1 VANQTKLIGI
11 KESYHGKITLLFV
24 FLAAILECFLAGY
37 WIFVLAPRLESE
49 NIAFSHALSEA
60 QAQTLSNIISEE
72 KGTLLKEHLTIA
84 ANNILLFRLPQSKKP
99 FTKKISIELDYETL
113 NTNTQNLDI
122 VMGEE
127 QAANTMTIEIP
138 LYNTLSNELIG
149 IARFSNNLEILQD
162 LKNKIRTKLVVGSGL
177 IMLIL
182 MGVWF
187 AVSRLNLK
195 LQTYTYALAREKE
208 ISKKM
213 IDSLMDS
220 RIILDT
226 QGTILEVN
234 PYTLTLFGYSEEEMV
249 GAHIA
254 EFMEKNLLF
263 SGSHLEE
270 FISRTTLDNTELN
283 FYHHDGH
290 IIPLMFSAVVVND
303 HEGDFAGIICIGKD
317 ITPLKAAEKEI
328 QEKQAQM
335 AHAGRL
341 SALGEMATGIAHEI
355 NQPLYIIRL
364 AADSIAD
371 YFRSN
376 DIDAVEANDVKTII
390 TQVDRADTIIT
401 NMRSFARIDTGHF
414 TSTNILVPTEQ
425 ALSFFKEQFRKNGIK
440 LHQEFQ
446 KGLPKIV
453 ADGQKFEQIIINFLS
468 NARYAVL
475 GKKETQP
482 DYQPEVTIRLYQDKA
497 SRQVIFEV
505 EDNGLGMSKNEVD
518 RCLEPFFT
526 TKEIGK
532 GTGLGLSI
540 AHGLAQEM
548 NMELIINSIKTAG
561 TVFKIVMHPAGSSTK
576 TKK

>member
-1 VANQTKLIGI
+1 MTDNTKLIDN

-37 WIFVLAPRLESE
+37 WIFVLAPRLQSE

-60 QAQTLSNIISEE
+60 QAQTLSSIVSEE
-72 KGTLLKEHLTIA
+72 KSSLLKEHLAIA
-84 ANNILLFRLPQSKKP
+84 ANNILLFRLPQSEKP
-99 FTKKISIELDYETL
+99 FTKKIRLELDYETL
-113 NTNTQNLDI
+113 NTNTHDFDI
-122 VMGEE
+122 IMGE
-127 QAANTMTIEIP
+127 QDPDNSMTIEIP
-138 LYNTLSNELIG
+138 LYNTLNNELIG
-149 IARFSNNLEILQD
+149 IAHFSNNLEILQD

-195 LQTYTYALAREKE
+195 LQTFTYALAREKD

-213 IDSLMDS
+213 IDALMDS
-220 RIILDT
+220 RLILDT
-226 QGTILEVN
+226 QGIILEVN
-234 PYTLTLFGYSEEEMV
+234 PYTLTLFDYKKEEMV

-254 EFMEKNLLF
+254 EFMEENLLF
-263 SGSHLEE
+263 SGPHLDEV
-270 FISRTTLDNTELN
+270 ITRTTLDNTELN

-290 IIPLMFSAVVVND
+290 IIPIMFSAVVVHD

-317 ITPLKAAEKEI
+317 ITPLKTAEKEI

-371 YFRSN
+371 YFRCN
-376 DIDAVEANDVKTII
+376 NIDAIEAHDVETII
-390 TQVDRADTIIT
+390 AQVDRADTIIT
-401 NMRSFARIDTGHF
+401 NMRSFARMDTGHLAA
-414 TSTNILVPTEQ
+414 TNILIPTIQ

-446 KGLPKIV
+446 SNPPQVV
-453 ADGQKFEQIIINFLS
+453 ADTQKFEQIIINFLS

-475 GKKETQP
+475 GKKETHP
-482 DYQPEVTIRLYQDKA
+482 DYQPEVTIRLYHDQN
-497 SRQVIFEV
+497 SHQIIFEV

-526 TKEIGK
+526 TKETGK

-540 AHGLAQEM
+540 AHGLALEM
-548 NMELIINSIKTAG
+548 NMELVINSIKAKG
-561 TVFKIVMHPAGSSTK
+561 TIFKIIMNPVGISTEP
-576 TKK
+576 KK